1 MVFGLFRRLRECRTL
16 TSRPKE
22 YKPEFQW
29 NRAPQVKQLND
40 FNRKVAMEKELEKTE
55 LLKYNNIAFDKSG
68 NFIAFAGLAGIK
80 VVNIVTDKVVRV
92 LGRPENLRFL
102 QVLDL
107 FQRSC

>member
-1 MVFGLFRRLRECRTL
+1 
-16 TSRPKE
+16 
-22 YKPEFQW
+22 
-29 NRAPQVKQLND
+29 
-40 FNRKVAMEKELEKTE
+40 MEKELEKTE

-107 FQRSC
+107 FQRSCLQVCTMLWDLMYPNVGHLSTGRPLTLFSTSR